1 MILRKLTT
9 ILALIG
15 ISMSTLTGQTT
26 DSTYQT
32 QLNDWYQQAQR
43 QIEQFRFDEAL
54 SWLIKCYNKDDDRID
69 YLAKI
74 AYCHQQMGRYQDA
87 RMYYGEVLKRDSIN
101 INAIN
106 SLASIATRVRNYQ
119 QAETYYD
126 QLLALDTTNAYYYK
140 QGAFTALRVNKTL
153 KGIGLFLRA
162 HDLNPA
168 DMEVL
173 DQLTSI
179 YLSLDQLD
187 FAEQLLRKGLS
198 RAPNN
203 IALLQNQAR
212 LHQKRNEHTG
222 IVESI
227 EKTMALGDT
236 NDYYQMMLGV
246 AYLKIDSLDQ
256 GIWHLD
262 KIVERNEATD
272 KTHHYLGLAHFYK
285 KNYEKADEH
294 FSLAIELGVS
304 PKMGDYYEDL
314 AQVKLK
320 TRNRPQAIAL
330 YKKAL
335 EFKQDPETL
344 YLLAN
349 QSDIYYRDKSI
360 ALRLYREYVASGDST
375 YMTDAEARIK
385 HLREVVHQQAG
396 GE

>member
-9 ILALIG
+9 ILVLIG
-15 ISMSTLTGQTT
+15 MSVLPLTSQSL
-26 DSTYQT
+26 DSTYEAKLT
-32 QLNDWYQQAQR
+32 DWYQQAQQ
-43 QIEQFRFDEAL
+43 QIEQYRFDEAL
-54 SWLIKCYNKDDDRID
+54 SWLVKCYSLDYNRIEF
-69 YLAKI
+69 LAKI

-87 RMYYGEVLKRDSIN
+87 RRYYGEVLKRDSVN

-106 SLASIATRVRNYQ
+106 SLASIATRVRNHQ
-119 QAETYYD
+119 QAESYYD

-140 QGAFTALRVNKTL
+140 QAAFTAFRVQKTL

-179 YLSLDQLD
+179 YLSLDQLEY
-187 FAEQLLRKGLS
+187 AEQLLHKGLS
-198 RAPNN
+198 RAPDN
-203 IALLQNQAR
+203 ISLLQNQAR
-212 LHQKRNEHTG
+212 LHQKRNEHEG
-222 IVESI
+222 IVESL

-236 NDYYQMMLGV
+236 NDYFQMMLGV
-246 AYLKIDSLDQ
+246 AFLKIDSLDQ
-256 GIWHLD
+256 GIWHLE
-262 KIVERNEATD
+262 KIVERDEATD
-272 KTHHYLGLAHFYK
+272 KTHHYLGLAYFYK
-285 KNYEKADEH
+285 KDYEKADEH
-294 FSLAIELGVS
+294 LSLAIELGVS

-320 TRNRPQAIAL
+320 TSHRPQAIAL

-360 ALRLYREYVASGDST
+360 ALRLYQEYVSSGDST
-375 YMTDAEARIK
+375 YMTDANARIK

-396 GE
+396 GK